1 MRSVLIVS
9 AVLAAIVPISLADA
23 TKETNYPALLK
34 YLSGSFSSEEQHK
47 ADADNFFDIRLHM
60 TPIWQHRSD
69 GYWLYVEQA
78 RANALDRP
86 YRQRV
91 YQLVQLGENEF
102 ESRVYELP
110 GESPADALKFAG
122 AWKDPRKLEGV
133 SSENLKLKAGCSI
146 FLKRLPDGSFE
157 GATRGNGCV
166 STLRGAAYT
175 TSEVKLAP
183 DQMISWDRG
192 WDKDGKQVWGAE
204 KGGYIFKRIKE

>member
-1 MRSVLIVS
+1 MRSLFIAIVI
-9 AVLAAIVPISLADA
+9 LAAAVSFAPAD
-23 TKETNYPALLK
+23 TQSESHYSALFK
-34 YLSGSFSSEEQHK
+34 CLSGAFSSEEQHK
-47 ADADNFFDIRLHM
+47 ADAENYFDIRLHM
-60 TPIWQHRSD
+60 TPIWPHRSD

-78 RANALDRP
+78 RADAMDRP

-110 GESPADALKFAG
+110 GETPADALKFAG
-122 AWKDPRKLEGV
+122 AWKDPGKLQGV

-146 FLKRLPDGSFE
+146 FLKRLPDGTFE
-157 GATRGNGCV
+157 GATRGNGCA

-204 KGGYIFKRIKE
+204 TGGYIFKRIKE